1 MNLWNPV
8 AGDAGAHG
16 DFDDRSHEHSPML
29 AASLHRVPAAA
40 GAVAGVLGLAA
51 VVQALRGK
59 GRGR

>member
-16 DFDDRSHEHSPML
+16 DFDDRSHERSPML
-29 AASLHRVPAAA
+29 AASLNRTPTVA

-51 VVQALRGK
+51 AVQALRR
-59 GRGR
+59 RGRRR